1 MTTATKV
8 PSFPIPVILCGGSG
22 SRLWPL
28 SRRDYAKQHIPLF
41 DGPSLF
47 QRTLRRVAG
56 DAFARPIALTAAGT
70 RFLVADEAGETP
82 LEIVLEPEGRDT
94 LAAVTAAACLAAR
107 RDPDAI
113 VLVMPSDHFIP
124 DAAAFAAAVEAA
136 AGHAAAG
143 RIVTL
148 GLKPTVPATGYGYI
162 AKGAALGPGA
172 FAVERFVE
180 KPDAARAAELVAAG
194 CLWNAGIFCF
204 RADTALDE
212 IGEHAPGVPETV
224 ARAIAE
230 GEDDLGALKLGDAFR
245 KVPRISFDHAVMEAT
260 RRAAVVEADLDWSD
274 IGDWRAVWQESP
286 RDADG
291 VACEGR
297 VFAAGV
303 RDSYLRSEGRLVCA
317 LGVDGLAIVDTADAV
332 LVAPLERAQEVRQL
346 VGALADHG
354 LPEARTPARVHR
366 PWGWYQ
372 TMDQG
377 ERFRVKRILVHPGRR
392 LSLQRHH
399 HRAEHWVV
407 VRGTAEV
414 TRDGEI
420 LLLRENESVYLPL
433 GCLHRLSN
441 PGRIPV
447 EIIEV
452 QTGSYLE
459 EDDIVRTED
468 DFGRR

>member
-1 MTTATKV
+1 MASTT
-8 PSFPIPVILCGGSG
+8 PLPIPVILCGGSG

-28 SRRDYAKQHIPLF
+28 SRKDHAKQHIPLF
-41 DGPSLF
+41 AGPSLF
-47 QRTLRRVAG
+47 RRTLERVAG
-56 DAFARPIALTAAGT
+56 GAFGRPIALTAAGT
-70 RFLVADEAGETP
+70 RFLVADEAAEIP
-82 LEIVLEPEGRDT
+82 LDIVLEPEGRDT

-107 RDPDAI
+107 RDPEAT
-113 VLVMPSDHFIP
+113 VVVMPSDHFIP
-124 DAAAFAAAVEAA
+124 DAAAFAAAVTTAA
-136 AGHAAAG
+136 ALAHGG

-148 GLKPTVPATGYGYI
+148 GLRPTAPATGYGYI
-162 AKGAALGPGA
+162 ARGAPLGPGA

-180 KPDAARAAELVAAG
+180 KPDAARAAELIATG

-204 RADTALDE
+204 RAETALAE
-212 IGEHAPGVPETV
+212 IAALAPGVRETV
-224 ARAIAE
+224 ERAIAE
-230 GEDDLGALKLGDAFR
+230 AEDDFGALRLGDAFR
-245 KVPRISFDHAVMEAT
+245 AAPRISFDHAVMERT

-274 IGDWRAVWQESP
+274 IGDWRAVWQQSP
-286 RDADG
+286 RDANG
-291 VACEGR
+291 VAHEGR

-303 RDSYLRSEGRLVCA
+303 RNSYLRSEGRLVCA
-317 LGVDGLAIVDTADAV
+317 LGVEGLAIVDTADAL
-332 LVAPLERAQEVRQL
+332 LVAPIARAQEVRQL
-346 VGALADHG
+346 VAELEDQGF
-354 LPEARTPARVHR
+354 PEARAPARVHR

-372 TMDQG
+372 TMDRG

-414 TRDGEI
+414 VRDGET
-420 LLLRENESVYLPL
+420 LLLRENESVDLPP